1 MQVVQTLVCVNN
13 AAFVMSFGIEILDM
27 NTGIPFIIENL
38 DSGTYPIDQNKPIDL
53 STIGIAEG
61 TCLRPQVRAV
71 WGDTNDGDSFVQYA
85 PNGETATYEVSGTTL
100 NYSVRL
106 LDAH

>member
-27 NTGIPFIIENL
+27 NTGKTLIIENL
-38 DSGTYPIDQNKPIDL
+38 DSGNYPIDQSQSIDL

-61 TCLRPQVRAV
+61 TWLKPQVYAV
-71 WGDTNDGDSFVQYA
+71 WGDTNLGDSFVQYA
-85 PNGETATYEVSGTTL
+85 TNGETATYEVSGTTL

-106 LDAH
+106 LGAS